1 MVDMGNDAEIS
12 DMRDGHGQSVN
23 INEARKGVNL
33 SMFRFIWV
41 GMNKPLPDCPTAT
54 NFFKDYMSEQEK
66 PPGLPKYWIWILII
80 FLGILLL
87 VPVLSIGTAIQKT
100 GWVPVKRILK
110 PKAQVSEA
118 QTAEEEQVAQNS
130 MSLRERVEKIAATA
144 IKIPK
149 LQPKMKQV
157 KIETQPAT
165 PNMKQAADSIH
176 RVLLDQNIQ
185 FVEAVDSDRIRIV
198 AVLDG
203 SQWPK
208 LSGSLEV
215 ASAKDGLVYRGP
227 SQTASAG
234 LTGAMVAEIEILK
247 HKTPASKQ
255 PGAASPTPAK
265 TKQG

>member
-1 MVDMGNDAEIS
+1 MISSKRGCEYGLASSGNWNQFLQE
-12 DMRDGHGQSVN
+12 
-23 INEARKGVNL
+23 
-33 SMFRFIWV
+33 
-41 GMNKPLPDCPTAT
+41 
-54 NFFKDYMSEQEK
+54 YMSEQEK

-87 VPVLSIGTAIQKT
+87 VPVISIGTAIQKT
-100 GWVPVKRILK
+100 GWVPVKRVAK
-110 PKAQVSEA
+110 PKAAAAQVSDA
-118 QTAEEEQVAQNS
+118 QVAEEEQVAQNS

-149 LQPKMKQV
+149 LQPKLSQV
-157 KIETQPAT
+157 KIEAPSTA

-176 RVLLDQNIQ
+176 KVLLNQNIQ

-203 SQWPK
+203 AQWPK

-215 ASAKDGLVYRGP
+215 ASAKDGLLYRGP

-247 HKTPASKQ
+247 KKTPANKQ
-255 PGAASPTPAK
+255 PGSASPTPGK

>member
-1 MVDMGNDAEIS
+1 
-12 DMRDGHGQSVN
+12 
-23 INEARKGVNL
+23 
-33 SMFRFIWV
+33 
-41 GMNKPLPDCPTAT
+41 
-54 NFFKDYMSEQEK
+54 MSEQEK

-87 VPVLSIGTAIQKT
+87 VPVISIGTAIQKT
-100 GWVPVKRILK
+100 GWVPVKRIAK
-110 PKAQVSEA
+110 PRPLANDAQS
-118 QTAEEEQVAQNS
+118 AEEEQVAENS
-130 MSLRERVEKIAATA
+130 LSLREKVEKIAATS

-149 LQPKMKQV
+149 LQPKIKQV
-157 KIETQPAT
+157 KIETPVT
-165 PNMKQAADSIH
+165 TSNMAQAADSIQ
-176 RVLLDQNIQ
+176 RVLLDHKIQ
-185 FVEAVDSDRIRIV
+185 FVEAVDQDRIRII

-247 HKTPASKQ
+247 RKTPAAKTS
-255 PGAASPTPAK
+255 ASASPTPAK
-265 TKQG
+265 SKAK